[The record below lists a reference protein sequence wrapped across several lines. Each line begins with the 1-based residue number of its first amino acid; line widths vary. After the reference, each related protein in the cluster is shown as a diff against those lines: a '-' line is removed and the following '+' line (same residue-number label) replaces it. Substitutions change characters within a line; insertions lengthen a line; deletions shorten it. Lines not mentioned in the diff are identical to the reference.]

1 MRSFRAP
8 LILASALAAAA
19 LTGCGPDGAPESLGA
34 TPSPGATYSIS
45 PDTPMNDLETVEPTQ
60 GTGGG
65 DDGNTGGGGN
75 DGGSEHTG
83 PWIEYF
89 RVAEKP
95 TCPSGTN
102 LNPIEGTPVKLEWKV
117 TGADAASISIDGPG
131 LYGTYEPEKSDTFP
145 FSCGGPANSMQ
156 THTYLLKTVGGGEPQ
171 TKEITV
177 SARVNEITIVGTAP
191 SNEATAP

>member
-19 LTGCGPDGAPESLGA
+19 LTGCGQEGAPESLGA

-45 PDTPMNDLETVEPTQ
+45 PDTPMNDLETVAPTE
-60 GTGGG
+60 GGG
-65 DDGNTGGGGN
+65 TDGNTGGGGTDN
-75 DGGSEHTG
+75 GGGSERTG

-89 RVAEKP
+89 RVAQKP
-95 TCPSGTN
+95 SCPAGTN
-102 LNPIEGTPVKLEWKV
+102 VAPIEGTPVTLEWKV
-117 TGADAASISIDGPG
+117 TGADAAAISIDGPG

-145 FSCGGPANSMQ
+145 FSCGGEPGTTQ
-156 THTYLLKTVGGGEPQ
+156 KHTYLLQTVGGGETQ

-177 SARVNEITIVGTAP
+177 SARVNEITVVSGPSAVAAP
-191 SNEATAP
+191 

>member
-19 LTGCGPDGAPESLGA
+19 LTGCGDGAPESLGP
-34 TPSPGATYSIS
+34 TPSPGTTYSIS
-45 PDTPMNDLETVEPTQ
+45 PDTPMNDLETVEPTE

-65 DDGNTGGGGN
+65 NDGNTGGGN
-75 DGGSEHTG
+75 DGGSGHTG
-83 PWIEYF
+83 PWIEFF
-89 RVAEKP
+89 RVAEQP

-145 FSCGGPANSMQ
+145 FSCGGPANSTQ
-156 THTYLLKTVGGGEPQ
+156 KHTYLLTTVGGGEPQ

-177 SARVNEITIVGTAP
+177 SARVNEITVVGGPSEMAAP
-191 SNEATAP
+191 